1 MLTRISAV
9 LLTLLLIGAGIAQTL
24 APLLPA
30 ETILAIGMQDLAALS
45 EELDDFSAEFERLDV
60 AGALA
65 AVFPMNA
72 QDQAAPA
79 DLLQALHDIGGLE
92 LFGQEAWLVVSASQF
107 NPLPAVTLITRLS
120 AAAQAPVAELLADV
134 QRREPVQ
141 SFSESGFTF
150 YQLDL
155 QEGSPLPVLAYAQ
168 AQELLLLSSNP
179 DTLRGLLRRL
189 AGASELNL
197 ADSAGFQATLAR
209 LAPGNFYGYLD
220 FVQLATVAQPLTQG
234 LGVDGLVAR
243 LAKALE
249 TAGVTGGV
257 LRATPTGLEQESRQ
271 AVNPQGGDLA
281 LYQLLTAG
289 EPVSFDS
296 LRFTPQNV
304 LSYTVGATDLR
315 GWWDYLNDLASSVP
329 ELGGNLDQLLLAN
342 FGLDLRRT
350 FFAWTGAHVASIVT
364 APSEVVVPGV
374 AAENLLGENVFL
386 LATTDEAAA
395 QRGLTELLQ
404 VVSQA
409 VAAFGDPMGVGVPTI
424 SSEVIG
430 GVTVNHYDIT
440 QGVSLSYAVT
450 GGYALIATSRE
461 AMRATLETL
470 AGTVNLGTQASYQA
484 LVAAVP
490 TQINSLSFTD
500 TRLSMEWV
508 AREMRSQIQ
517 LTAGLTGGAGLD
529 FAAIDR
535 AAGALEEF
543 LLFTAGRLGSGVG
556 YSQRSP
562 EGSYSYSFTEVS
574 W

>member
-1 MLTRISAV
+1 MFNLLNRVLAL
-9 LLTLLLIGAGIAQTL
+9 LLTLLLASTGLAQTL

-30 ETILAIGMQDLAALS
+30 ETILALGMQDLATLS
-45 EELDDFSAEFERLDV
+45 DQLDDFRTEFERLDV

-65 AVFPMNA
+65 AAFPMGA
-72 QDQAAPA
+72 QGEANLPEAWRELD
-79 DLLQALHDIGGLE
+79 ALKVL
-92 LFGQEAWLVVSASQF
+92 GQEAWVAVSASQF
-107 NPLPAVTLITRLS
+107 NPLPAVTLITRLTPEV
-120 AAAQAPVAELLADV
+120 QATVTGLLAEA
-134 QRREPVQ
+134 QPVE

-150 YQLDL
+150 HQLVLEDEL
-155 QEGSPLPVLAYAQ
+155 LPVLAYAQ
-168 AQELLLLSSNP
+168 AQDLLLLSSNP

-189 AGASELNL
+189 AGAAEPNFAS
-197 ADSAGFQATLAR
+197 SAGYQATLGQ
-209 LAPGNFYGYLD
+209 LAPGSFYGYLNFAQLAVVARP
-220 FVQLATVAQPLTQG
+220 FVQG
-234 LGVDGLVAR
+234 FGVDALVAR
-243 LAKALE
+243 LATALQ
-249 TAGVTGGV
+249 TAGSTGSV
-257 LRATPTGLEQESRQ
+257 LRVTPTGLEQESRQ
-271 AVNPQGGDLA
+271 VVNPQGGDLA

-296 LRFTPQNV
+296 LRFAPQNA
-304 LSYTVGATDLR
+304 LSYTVDATNLR
-315 GWWDYLNDLASSVP
+315 GWWDYLNDLAISIP
-329 ELGGNLDQLLLAN
+329 ELGGSLDQLLLTN

-350 FFAWTGAHVASIVT
+350 ALNWTGAHIATIVT

-374 AAENLLGENVFL
+374 AAENLLGENLFL

-395 QRGLTELLQ
+395 QKGLTELLQ
-404 VVSQA
+404 VVSQTI
-409 VAAFGDPMGVGVPTI
+409 AAFGDPMGVGVPTI

-430 GVTVNHYDIT
+430 GVTVTHYDIT

-461 AMRATLETL
+461 AMRAVLETL

-500 TRLSMEWV
+500 MRLFMEWM
-508 AREMRSQIQ
+508 ARELRSQLQ

-535 AAGALEEF
+535 AAGALEQF
-543 LLFTAGRLGSGVG
+543 LLFTAGRLGSGIG

-562 EGSYSYSFTEVS
+562 AGIYSYSFTEVS